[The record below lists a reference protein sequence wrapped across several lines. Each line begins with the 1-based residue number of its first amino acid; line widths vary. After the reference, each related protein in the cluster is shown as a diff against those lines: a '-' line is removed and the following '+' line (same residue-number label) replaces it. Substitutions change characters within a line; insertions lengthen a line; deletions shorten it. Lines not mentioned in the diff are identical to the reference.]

1 MVPDRLFELTQMRPC
16 PEDANDSFDVVIYSY
31 LVAGMLL
38 ELTKMGPCPEDAND
52 SFDVVIDGEDKELRC
67 R

>member
-1 MVPDRLFELTQMRPC
+1 MRPC

-52 SFDVVIDGEDKELRC
+52 SFDAVIDGEDKELRC